1 MPIKQHGDQPTM
13 QGPAIY
19 RIRVS
24 GCVDARWAD
33 QLWGMQIT
41 HPIRSRGKTETVLI
55 GQLADQSALNGVLRA
70 LYGRHLPV
78 ISVECLEGE
87 EPE

>member
-1 MPIKQHGDQPTM
+1 MAIKQHGGQPTM

-24 GCVDARWAD
+24 GRVDARWAD

-41 HPIRSRGKTETVLI
+41 HPIRSRGTTETVLI

-70 LYGRHLPV
+70 LYERHLPV

>member
-1 MPIKQHGDQPTM
+1 
-13 QGPAIY
+13 
-19 RIRVS
+19 
-24 GCVDARWAD
+24 
-33 QLWGMQIT
+33 MQIT

>member
-1 MPIKQHGDQPTM
+1 MAIKQHGDQPTM

-19 RIRVS
+19 RIHVS
-24 GCVDARWAD
+24 GRVHARWAD

-41 HPIRSRGKTETVLI
+41 HPIRPRGKTETVLI

-70 LYGRHLPV
+70 LYERHLPV

-87 EPE
+87 EFE